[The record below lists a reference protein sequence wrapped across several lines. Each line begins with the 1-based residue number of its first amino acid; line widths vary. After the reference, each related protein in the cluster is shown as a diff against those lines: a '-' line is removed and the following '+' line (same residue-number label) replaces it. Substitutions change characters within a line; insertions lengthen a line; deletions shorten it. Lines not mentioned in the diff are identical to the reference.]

1 LVQTTHNRLETHPIL
16 IPRGKMQNRQI
27 VPCMAAFVGLFAAA
41 PMSGSVIY
49 DSIPSPLPASLVS
62 QSFQAGR
69 ISEFGDLIAFG
80 AGPRNL
86 TSVTV
91 AMVTW
96 GYFSKYN
103 ALDPS
108 QYPTNTGGWIDPAVT
123 LNIYSVDNSGANP
136 APALLI
142 GSVTDTNVAIPWRP
156 EPTPAC
162 GGTLWMAPDGCH
174 NGMLFEVSFNF
185 SSQDIVL
192 PDEVIYGVGYNTQSA
207 GQNPTGQNLA
217 YNDLNVGLS
226 NAVTI
231 GSNSNAPLAYLSGTI
246 AQSYADNGAGGINV
260 FRLDTGGTHTDVAI
274 AFEAAPEPG
283 TLGMIIGGGLLLLAY
298 SIRRRQVLS

>member
-1 LVQTTHNRLETHPIL
+1 
-16 IPRGKMQNRQI
+16 MQNRQI
-27 VPCMAAFVGLFAAA
+27 VTCIAAFVGLFAAA
-41 PMSGSVIY
+41 PMFGGVIY

-80 AGPRNL
+80 AGPRSL

-103 ALDPS
+103 ALAPL
-108 QYPTNTGGWIDPAVT
+108 QYPTNTGGWIDPAIT
-123 LNIYSVDNSGANP
+123 LNIYSVNNSGAKP
-136 APALLI
+136 APGSLI

-174 NGMLFEVSFNF
+174 NGMLFEVSFDF
-185 SSQDIVL
+185 SSQYIML
-192 PDEVIYGVGYNTQSA
+192 PDEIIYGIAYNTQSG
-207 GQNPTGQNLA
+207 GQNPTGQALA
-217 YNDLNVGLS
+217 YNDLNVGLN
-226 NAVTI
+226 NAVSI
-231 GSNSNAPLAYLSGTI
+231 GSNPNSPLAYLSGTI
-246 AQSYADNGAGGINV
+246 AQSYADNGAGGIKV
-260 FRLDTGGTHTDVAI
+260 FRLDTGGTHTNVAI

-283 TLGMIIGGGLLLLAY
+283 TLGTIIGGELLLLAF
-298 SIRRRQVLS
+298 SIRRRQVRSQGACRTSDPE